1 MSITKFTQGVNK
13 YDCQIVW
20 IFHEINHC
28 MQIELIAFLTLKL
41 LSALDIANPC
51 KWVHIGC
58 KIVQKRATCE
68 RLPLIIPNSYNYLDN
83 PAFGTTDKKIAAI
96 LMGCGC
102 YSSLP
107 RL

>member
-68 RLPLIIPNSYNYLDN
+68 RLPLIISNSYNYLDN